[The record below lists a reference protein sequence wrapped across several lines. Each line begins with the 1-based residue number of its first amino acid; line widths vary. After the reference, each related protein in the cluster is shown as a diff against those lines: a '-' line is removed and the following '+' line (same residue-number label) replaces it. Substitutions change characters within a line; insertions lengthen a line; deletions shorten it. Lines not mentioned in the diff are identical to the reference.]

1 MIDQDF
7 GNINIKILDI
17 LNKKQLSKNKLAHL
31 AQMERTQLNRYCN
44 NQVRLVDLNVLA
56 RLCTALDC
64 NIDDILEYVPA
75 NATTYTPSE
84 TEKES

>member
-17 LNKKQLSKNKLAHL
+17 LNKKQISKNKLAHL

-75 NATTYTPSE
+75 NATTCTPSE

>member
-7 GNINIKILDI
+7 GNVTIKILDI
-17 LNKKQLSKNKLAHL
+17 LNEKKLSKNKLAQL

-56 RLCTALDC
+56 RLCTALNC
-64 NIDDILEYVPA
+64 KIEDILEFIPTD
-75 NATTYTPSE
+75 NH
-84 TEKES
+84 KN